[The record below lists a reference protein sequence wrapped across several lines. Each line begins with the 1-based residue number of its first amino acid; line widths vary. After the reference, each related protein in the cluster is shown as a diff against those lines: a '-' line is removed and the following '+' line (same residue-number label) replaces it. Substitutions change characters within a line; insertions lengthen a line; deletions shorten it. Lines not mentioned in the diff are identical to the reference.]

1 MPILEDSVCFLD
13 LLVVQHESLDALL
26 NTKDLK

>member
-1 MPILEDSVCFLD
+1 MPILEDSVYFLD
-13 LLVVQHESLDALL
+13 LLVVQHKSLDALL